1 MTRRLTVIA
10 TAVGCAGALMV
21 PVAGSSTGSAIA
33 APTAAS
39 VTTSSA
45 CAPVP
50 ALGSSAITTRR
61 NLASGTSLT
70 VWSDPVASSSWWGT
84 RELQVSL
91 VKANLA
97 TTVLDVRSNSF
108 PGATDPLKL
117 ADQSGSPE
125 PVALINGDFFD
136 MFDTGDN
143 SPRGPVVQDGKL
155 LYAPYTRALVVGQT
169 KTVLP
174 PDEIQKVTGTVK
186 LGRYSVPVRTINART
201 VPRNSGALYD
211 RRWSVGATLPTGT
224 IAITIRRGVVATV
237 SSGAAV
243 RAPRTAAGKVL
254 LVPKSL
260 AANIVHVAPGMVATV
275 SVTPTDGTS
284 DRPKTVYGMNSTFA
298 KLEGSLVVGTLTV
311 PIGALNYH
319 NVTGTEADAFD
330 ANWARGAVPKGAA
343 TVVYSN
349 GKITSVSRSGSSAAV
364 PVGSTVIQ
372 LPGKIARRARAIHV
386 GDTATLDL
394 SLKTQSGATFTE
406 ALGHGSYVL
415 QDGVIHASCTWA
427 AETYRPRTLLGW
439 DDTGRI
445 FMLVST
451 SGRPDT
457 WGGYRVGGA
466 TINEMTTWLKA
477 MGATNAV
484 NFDGGGSTILVAKRN
499 GAFRRIDLP
508 KNTYRRPVPNA
519 VAFVAR

>member
-33 APTAAS
+33 APTATS
-39 VTTSSA
+39 VTSQSA
-45 CAPVP
+45 CGPVP
-50 ALGSSAITTRR
+50 TLRSSAITTRR
-61 NLASGTSLT
+61 NLGPNASLT
-70 VWSDPVASSSWWGT
+70 IWSDPLASSSWWGA

-97 TTVLDVRSNSF
+97 TTILDVRSNNF
-108 PGATDPLKL
+108 PGATDPLAL
-117 ADQSGSPE
+117 ADQTGSPE
-125 PVALINGDFFD
+125 PVAMINGDFFD

-186 LGRYSVPVRTINART
+186 LGSYSVPVKSINART

-211 RRWSVGATLPTGT
+211 RRWSAGATLPLGT
-224 IAITIRRGVVATV
+224 TAITIRRGVVV
-237 SSGAAV
+237 SVGSGFAV
-243 RAPRTAAGKVL
+243 RAPRAATSKVL
-254 LVPKSL
+254 LVPKSQ
-260 AANIVHVAPGMVATV
+260 AATVARIKVGMVATV
-275 SVTPTDGTS
+275 YVTPTDGTS
-284 DRPKTVYGMNSTFA
+284 DQPKTVYGIDSTFA
-298 KLEGSLVVGTLTV
+298 KLEGSLVVGTVTI

-319 NVTGTEADAFD
+319 NVTGTQADAFD
-330 ANWARGAVPKGAA
+330 ANWARGAVPKGGA
-343 TVVYSN
+343 TVVYSG
-349 GKITSVSRSGSSAAV
+349 GKITSVSRNGSDAAV
-364 PVGSTVIQ
+364 PAGSTVIQ

-427 AETYRPRTLLGW
+427 AETDRPRTLLGW
-439 DDTGRI
+439 NDTGRI

-484 NFDGGGSTILVAKRN
+484 NFDGGGSTILVTKRS
-499 GAFRRIDLP
+499 GAFRRVDLP

>member
-1 MTRRLTVIA
+1 MARRLTVIA
-10 TAVGCAGALMV
+10 TAIGCAGALMV
-21 PVAGSSTGSAIA
+21 PVAGSTAGSAIA
-33 APTAAS
+33 APSVASAAAQ
-39 VTTSSA
+39 SA
-45 CAPVP
+45 CGPVP
-50 ALGSSAITTRR
+50 ALRSSAITTRR
-61 NLASGTSLT
+61 KLGPSTSLT
-70 VWSDPVASSSWWGT
+70 IWSDPLASSSWWGA

-91 VKANLA
+91 VKANL
-97 TTVLDVRSNSF
+97 TTTALDVRANNF
-108 PGATDPLKL
+108 PGATDPLAL
-117 ADQSGSPE
+117 AAQAGAPE
-125 PVALINGDFFD
+125 PTALINGDFFD

-169 KTVLP
+169 QTVLP

-186 LGRYSVPVRTINART
+186 IGRYSVPVRSVNGRSLFA
-201 VPRNSGALYD
+201 NSAVLYD
-211 RRWSVGATLPTGT
+211 KRWTAGATLPSGT
-224 IAITIRRGVVATV
+224 TAITIRRGVVATV

-243 RAPRTAAGKVL
+243 RAPRTTATKVL

-260 AANIVHVAPGMVATV
+260 AATVAQIKKGMTATI

-284 DRPKTVYGMNSTFA
+284 DQPRTVYGMNSTFA
-298 KLEGSLVVGTLTV
+298 KLEGSLVVGTVTI

-319 NVTGTEADAFD
+319 NITGKEADAFD
-330 ANWARGAVPKGAA
+330 ANWSGGAVPKGRA
-343 TVVYSN
+343 TVVYTN
-349 GKITSVSRSGSSAAV
+349 GKITSVSRTGSSMAV
-364 PVGSTVIQ
+364 PAGSTVIQ
-372 LPGKIARRARAIHV
+372 LPSDIARRARAIHV
-386 GDTATLDL
+386 GDTATLNL
-394 SLKTQSGATFTE
+394 TLKTQSGVTFTE

-415 QDGVIHASCTWA
+415 QDGAIQASCTWA
-427 AETYRPRTLLGW
+427 AETDRPRTLLGW
-439 DDTGRI
+439 DDTGHI
-445 FMLVST
+445 YMLVST

-484 NFDGGGSTILVAKRN
+484 NLDGGGSTILVTKRS

>member
-1 MTRRLTVIA
+1 MIRRLTVIA

-21 PVAGSSTGSAIA
+21 PVAGSAAGSAVA
-33 APTAAS
+33 APTVAS
-39 VTTSSA
+39 ATTRSA
-45 CAPVP
+45 CAPAP
-50 ALGSSAITTRR
+50 TLRSSAITSKR

-70 VWSDPVASSSWWGT
+70 IWSDPVTSSSWWGT

-91 VKANLA
+91 IKANLA
-97 TTVLDVRSNSF
+97 TAALDVRSNNF
-108 PGATDPLKL
+108 PGATDPLAL
-117 ADQSGSPE
+117 ATQAGSPE
-125 PVALINGDFFD
+125 PIAMINGDFFD

-155 LYAPYTRALVVGQT
+155 MYAPYTRALVVGET

-186 LGRYSVPVRTINART
+186 LGRYSVPVKSVNGRT
-201 VPRNSGALYD
+201 VLHNFSVLYD
-211 RRWSVGATLPTGT
+211 RRWTAGATLPPGT
-224 IAITIRRGVVATV
+224 TAITIRRGVVATV
-237 SSGAAV
+237 RSGVAV
-243 RAPRTAAGKVL
+243 RAPRTDAVKVL

-260 AANIVHVAPGMVATV
+260 AATVAHVKVGMVATV

-284 DRPKTVYGMNSTFA
+284 DQPRTIYGMASTFA
-298 KLEGSLVVGTLTV
+298 KLEGSLVVGTVTI

-319 NVTGTEADAFD
+319 NITGTEADAFD
-330 ANWARGAVPKGAA
+330 AYWSGGAVPRGGA
-343 TVVYSN
+343 TVVYAN
-349 GKITSVSRSGSSAAV
+349 GKITSVSRHGSSAAV
-364 PVGSTVIQ
+364 PAGSTVIQ
-372 LPGKIARRARAIHV
+372 LPNKIARRARAIHV

-394 SLKTQSGATFTE
+394 SLKTQSGVTFTE

-427 AETYRPRTLLGW
+427 AETDRPRTLLGW
-439 DDTGRI
+439 DDTGHI
-445 FMLVST
+445 YMLVST

-484 NFDGGGSTILVAKRN
+484 NLDGGGSTILVTKKS

-519 VAFVAR
+519 VALIAR